1 MLILRG
7 VNNKIYHKIISW
19 EDIEKINIMK
29 KCIIKTGILLW
40 GILAMMLFP
49 FCANAESLSEP
60 EITEQAVG
68 FLEKMYGKNSGLRKT
83 DFRIEDTVGTE
94 EKFYVVTY
102 VDDND
107 ICYEVSLL
115 AENGE
120 LRHIILNEPEV
131 DYEQEALIVDSD
143 MLEQLYKEAEE
154 IFFRVWADGHE
165 FVSSTCEYN
174 MTKDNKIP
182 HGDIVFLFELKNGD
196 AIKILY
202 NVNRESFWNM
212 TYLYFYDSYR
222 NQQEESEK
230 YREESGITRKVINMY
245 P

>member
-1 MLILRG
+1 
-7 VNNKIYHKIISW
+7 
-19 EDIEKINIMK
+19 
-29 KCIIKTGILLW
+29 
-40 GILAMMLFP
+40 
-49 FCANAESLSEP
+49 
-60 EITEQAVG
+60 
-68 FLEKMYGKNSGLRKT
+68 
-83 DFRIEDTVGTE
+83 
-94 EKFYVVTY
+94 
-102 VDDND
+102 
-107 ICYEVSLL
+107 
-115 AENGE
+115 
-120 LRHIILNEPEV
+120 
-131 DYEQEALIVDSD
+131 
-143 MLEQLYKEAEE
+143 
-154 IFFRVWADGHE
+154 
-165 FVSSTCEYN
+165 

>member
-1 MLILRG
+1 M
-7 VNNKIYHKIISW
+7 
-19 EDIEKINIMK
+19 
-29 KCIIKTGILLW
+29 
-40 GILAMMLFP
+40 
-49 FCANAESLSEP
+49 
-60 EITEQAVG
+60 
-68 FLEKMYGKNSGLRKT
+68 
-83 DFRIEDTVGTE
+83 
-94 EKFYVVTY
+94 TY

-154 IFFRVWADGHE
+154 IFSRVWADGHE

-230 YREESGITRKVINMY
+230 YREESGITRKVIKIYGRRNEDEKKNMDSVFSCRSDGDTAVCLY
-245 P
+245 GLRSRFYRWAGDSR